1 MRNIKVG
8 KAIDGLVGNPKNKKP
23 RYYAVIHVKNGY
35 VALVK
40 IYTTDERN
48 QRDAEKLE
56 KKIRKKIGNFGKN
69 SAIDKKLYTRNKK
82 GNFIRLKELDF
93 ESTNNFQFDEKQSY
107 SIYKFVFNDSNNT
120 NELVDYIK
128 DVIKKRT

>member
-56 KKIRKKIGNFGKN
+56 KRLEKN
-69 SAIDKKLYTRNKK
+69 W
-82 GNFIRLKELDF
+82 
-93 ESTNNFQFDEKQSY
+93 
-107 SIYKFVFNDSNNT
+107 
-120 NELVDYIK
+120 
-128 DVIKKRT
+128 

>member
-56 KKIRKKIGNFGKN
+56 KKIRKKNW
-69 SAIDKKLYTRNKK
+69 
-82 GNFIRLKELDF
+82 
-93 ESTNNFQFDEKQSY
+93 
-107 SIYKFVFNDSNNT
+107 
-120 NELVDYIK
+120 
-128 DVIKKRT
+128 